1 MHPHPDHLDWGL
13 RAFGM
18 SNGGATS
25 TLSWGALWAGAQCDF
40 HRRAQRQ
47 QPMIE
52 RLPVLNQSRLEKCP
66 DMVQVPWAAELC
78 LLTLTRGQT
87 VKREAF
93 LVPCLRFTS
102 DKAKINRP
110 SIPGAWWSVLD
121 ENSNKCEIWEDCAKR
136 KVKTPAKS
144 SKSKLLSWK
153 WIQQID
159 LNNEVQTTMS
169 KHSGLLIMSQA
180 FYNNLICYCLGRQSF

>member
-1 MHPHPDHLDWGL
+1 
-13 RAFGM
+13 
-18 SNGGATS
+18 
-25 TLSWGALWAGAQCDF
+25 
-40 HRRAQRQ
+40 
-47 QPMIE
+47 MIE

-78 LLTLTRGQT
+78 LLSLTRAQT

-102 DKAKINRP
+102 DKAKINCP
-110 SIPGAWWSVLD
+110 SGPGAWWSVLD

-153 WIQQID
+153 RMKQID
-159 LNNEVQTTMS
+159 LNNEVQTTMF
-169 KHSGLLIMSQA
+169 KLSGLLIIRQA
-180 FYNNLICYCLGRQSF
+180 LYNDLICYCLDKVPGSGSCRNIILMQTSINDFLQNCHWFLETF